1 MLNQKNFPKVYIY
14 DGSLYTDISAYALN
28 FGRDFFQGHLHT
40 NHFLYFGRV
49 KPFAALYIE
58 MGAQKNNVDSLMNVE
73 YFNGSSW
80 VAVSNLNDDSLMF
93 KRSGFVQ
100 FDLPADWAAT
110 TVGFHNQFFIR
121 ISPTVNTSNNIH
133 IQGMNIVFS
142 DDQDLNG
149 VYPGIISY
157 LNNTEISFVLR
168 HENSRNLIVQ
178 DIRNRGFTKKPAG
191 VSGYEQM
198 DEWDFLRIN
207 ECKQWSIYLTLSN
220 IFSSLQSNDSDM
232 YKEKADDY
240 AAKADLYKAA
250 FYLTLDRNDDG
261 KVSAAESAGDIH
273 TRRLVRG

>member
-14 DGSLYTDISAYALN
+14 DNAIYSDVSAYALN
-28 FGRDFFQGHLHT
+28 FGRDHLEAT
-40 NHFLYFGRV
+40 IETTDFLYFGRV
-49 KPFAALYIE
+49 KPFDAFYIE
-58 MGAQKNNVDSLMNVE
+58 MAAQPNNVVSTLAVE
-73 YFNGSSW
+73 YYNGTAWVPVGNLFDDTRCFN
-80 VAVSNLNDDSLMF
+80 
-93 KRSGFVQ
+93 RSGFVQ
-100 FDLPADWAAT
+100 FDKPADWAQVLVGVHMQYFVRMSPSVT
-110 TVGFHNQFFIR
+110 TRTNM
-121 ISPTVNTSNNIH
+121 H
-133 IQGMNIVFS
+133 IQGINIVFS

-149 VYPGIISY
+149 VYPGIVSY

-178 DIRNRGFTKKPAG
+178 DIRNRGFTKRPTG

-250 FYLTLDRNDDG
+250 FYLTLDKNDNG
-261 KVSAAESAGDIH
+261 KADISETAGNIH